1 MRKLMGSIGLIV
13 IMAFALSG
21 CSLNK
26 SGDSAIQ
33 DAASN
38 FSQTVN
44 NNKED
49 LTYHN
54 ELSHFGLQ
62 LKGGDKLEWAE
73 DPSVSEADFS
83 ITINAE
89 EFIEAG
95 LDVSKLES
103 SYFSY
108 SKDNTTNVEYLI
120 YKYNI
125 NNEKA
130 TYSNS
135 DEAFK
140 KLIGLIPDQINSIK
154 NDGYVLN
161 MDKGFQLHWN
171 SDDRVNKDL
180 AFIIVAD
187 DLVKAGLDVNKLEIW
202 KILKNKDPNDS
213 QLKLLKVFYLK

>member
-103 SYFSY
+103 SYLSY
-108 SKDNTTNVEYLI
+108 SKDTATNVENLI

-135 DEAFK
+135 DEAFE

-161 MDKGFQLHWN
+161 LDKGFQLHWN

-187 DLVKAGLDVNKLEIW
+187 DLVKAGLDVNKLEMW
-202 KILKNKDPNDS
+202 KVLKNKDPNDS